1 VLESAAAQQQYERIR
16 FVLPFRLESLNTSV
30 LLLQRIHDFPFDLF
44 TNHPRPLFWS
54 HVTDRL
60 YEAAV
65 IRIAKLVLLSRNG
78 SFRLVNLRDWLWKN
92 IESEYRGELTARL
105 KGVHFEQRL
114 RSLRPRIRR
123 LRNEVFARL
132 DRWVVFGAGDPEEK
146 HFLDPEKL
154 SNWCALLAQLLD
166 ALSIGPR
173 NLFLPVE
180 YVTTNQESDIDEIL
194 RLTAEASG
202 VLRMP
207 EDNPPLWEIRFDFM
221 KRERPEELAVITKY
235 RRKFGL
241 PTPWKSEEF
250 GSP

>member
-1 VLESAAAQQQYERIR
+1 MKTSTSRFSDGCSHLPPGVLNDRKPSEVLESAAAQQQYERIR
-16 FVLPFRLESLNTSV
+16 RVFAWELESFNTSV
-30 LLLQRIHDFPFDLF
+30 FLLQRIHGFPFDLF

-65 IRIAKLVLLSRNG
+65 IRIAKLVLPSRKG
-78 SFRLVNLRDWLWKN
+78 SFRLVYFRDWLRKN
-92 IESEYRGELTARL
+92 IKSEYRGDLTARL

-114 RSLRPRIRR
+114 RSLRPRIGR
-123 LRNEVFARL
+123 LRNEVYAHL
-132 DRWVVFGAGDPEEK
+132 DRSVVFGAGDLEEK
-146 HFLDPEKL
+146 HFLDLEEL
-154 SNWCALLAQLLD
+154 SNWCALLVQLLD

-207 EDNPPLWEIRFDFM
+207 DDNP
-221 KRERPEELAVITKY
+221 
-235 RRKFGL
+235 
-241 PTPWKSEEF
+241 
-250 GSP
+250 